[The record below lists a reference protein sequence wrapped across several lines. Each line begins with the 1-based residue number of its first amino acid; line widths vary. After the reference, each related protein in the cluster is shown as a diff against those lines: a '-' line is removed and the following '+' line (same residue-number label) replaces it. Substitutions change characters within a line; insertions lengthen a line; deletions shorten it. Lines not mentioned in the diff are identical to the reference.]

1 MAEKFVE
8 LQKVVHSE
16 TDPIIHVWC
25 FSCALCRTGRT
36 AYLHESG
43 VVSDVETGQ
52 PDDVENLVVASDG
65 KTFLN
70 LYLLENAKTH
80 LEAQDEIG
88 INQDIADLHAQSFHG
103 LDKASVELAN

>member
-8 LQKVVHSE
+8 LEEVVHSE

-25 FSCALCRTGRT
+25 FSCALCRTART

-43 VVSDVETGQ
+43 VVMDVEAEQ
-52 PDDVENLVVASDG
+52 PDDVESLVVAGDG

-70 LYLLENAKTH
+70 LYLIENAKVRLTSGVN
-80 LEAQDEIG
+80 A

-103 LDKASVELAN
+103 LDRATVELAN